1 MHPSSIENHNQFI
14 WDYFLLLFII
24 GGSDGQKKTKVGTSI
39 AGSDIQAAVDF
50 ECPEEFGYYPAPG
63 DCTRYYIITSF
74 YMFVCLFKTI

>member
-1 MHPSSIENHNQFI
+1 MGFSTLLF
-14 WDYFLLLFII
+14 YFL

-74 YMFVCLFKTI
+74 TCLFVCLKRYNNNNNSCAGH